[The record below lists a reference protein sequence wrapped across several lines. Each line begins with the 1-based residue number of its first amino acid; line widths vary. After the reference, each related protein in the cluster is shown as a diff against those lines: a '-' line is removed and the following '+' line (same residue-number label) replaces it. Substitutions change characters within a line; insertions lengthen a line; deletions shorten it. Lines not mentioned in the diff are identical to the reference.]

1 MLACIK
7 TANGKVEMMDLPVPE
22 PAEGEIVIK
31 MSMATVC
38 GTDMHF
44 LDEFVNEMVNG
55 IYPGVLRPEG
65 LPMGHEAVG
74 IVHAV
79 GPGVTRFQPGDRVI
93 SSCLVGCGKC
103 HECMTVDHSVCS
115 GGGRVMFGCQAEY
128 YTAPYADIN
137 VARVPDGVSD
147 EAAVLVTDIISTGF
161 GAIERA
167 EAGFGDSV
175 AIFAQGPLGL
185 WKSVV

>member
-44 LDEFVNEMVNG
+44 LDEFPSQVLESPD
-55 IYPGVLRPEG
+55 PGSLKPEG
-65 LPMGHEAVG
+65 FPMGHEAVG

-79 GPGVTRFQPGDRVI
+79 GAGRDALSARRPRHLLLPGRLRQVPRVHDGGPQHRAPAAAATWRALRLPG
-93 SSCLVGCGKC
+93 
-103 HECMTVDHSVCS
+103 
-115 GGGRVMFGCQAEY
+115 
-128 YTAPYADIN
+128 
-137 VARVPDGVSD
+137 GVLPQSR
-147 EAAVLVTDIISTGF
+147 SP
-161 GAIERA
+161 R
-167 EAGFGDSV
+167 
-175 AIFAQGPLGL
+175 
-185 WKSVV
+185 